1 MANNGTESKE
11 MSSPCTSSQFCA
23 RYLGSKT
30 MDKLYSQTMQ
40 PWVMAQ
46 VRRRKTGDHNVL
58 IEIIGETLTVHS
70 MNSEPEESKVQ
81 FNHHL
86 RGLTRFAKLHQDP
99 CCFAYL
105 TRYQTTA
112 DFECHV
118 FMVSAEEVVSVH
130 NVIANMNQKN

>member
-1 MANNGTESKE
+1 
-11 MSSPCTSSQFCA
+11 
-23 RYLGSKT
+23 

-118 FMVSAEEVVSVH
+118 FLVSAEEVVSVH
-130 NVIANMNQKN
+130 NVIANMNQNN